1 MRAQLSEIEV
11 GAGAV
16 ADVHGFAE
24 ALLAVVAVED
34 NAVEDDGYGFE
45 DNLDDAADE
54 GPILFIFV
62 SKGWDERG
70 KGDLPAFCKP
80 VHNRHLQRIVLAVY
94 CQRMTSPKYPYSHHC
109 SLLPVGYPLIHPT
122 SQH

>member
-1 MRAQLSEIEV
+1 MSKIEV

-34 NAVEDDGYGFE
+34 NAIEDDGYGFQ
-45 DNLDDAADE
+45 DDLNDAADE

-62 SKGWDERG
+62 SKDGMRRESG
-70 KGDLPAFCKP
+70 LTCI
-80 VHNRHLQRIVLAVY
+80 LQ
-94 CQRMTSPKYPYSHHC
+94 TSA
-109 SLLPVGYPLIHPT
+109 
-122 SQH
+122 